1 MECFEESKLEK
12 STLKCWSIFG
22 KFLSFLGEL
31 VRFLVKWLYM
41 FDVVCRLFLNGY
53 GGEYFEESELQMQ
66 KYLGK
71 LLVLLLLDGL
81 VWFIVET

>member
-1 MECFEESKLEK
+1 MLWRIEAWEVYPQ
-12 STLKCWSIFG
+12 SIFE
-22 KFLSFLGEL
+22 KFLSLLGEL
-31 VRFLVKWLYM
+31 VRFLAEWFYM

-53 GGEYFEESELQMQ
+53 DEEYFEESKLQMQ